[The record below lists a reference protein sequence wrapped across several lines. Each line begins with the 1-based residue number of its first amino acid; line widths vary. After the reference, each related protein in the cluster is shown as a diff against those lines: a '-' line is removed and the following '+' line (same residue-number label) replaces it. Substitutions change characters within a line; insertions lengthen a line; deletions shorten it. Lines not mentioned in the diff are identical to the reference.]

1 MQPSSIKLLLCLGAE
16 EQRQH
21 PALAEAGSLMRQ
33 QCLWWSLPF
42 IHGFLLLLQ
51 ILFHPSMWG
60 KARPCRWPCAPGQ
73 GELCDWKLAKA
84 HRRLESQ
91 LVALHHPC
99 KAPEVPRRRGRAGI
113 KQESR
118 SERQHKGSWLLVEPE
133 RVLWAWGYPAM
144 AMKLEKGGQKE
155 PVSHSKVQF
164 GSAKEACADLEGK
177 EGHDGWL
184 WATYSEGWSAK
195 SCQQG
200 AKEHQ
205 TSICEPNRRVTQMW
219 W

>member
-1 MQPSSIKLLLCLGAE
+1 MAVS
-16 EQRQH
+16 
-21 PALAEAGSLMRQ
+21 
-33 QCLWWSLPF
+33 PF
-42 IHGFLLLLQ
+42 THGFPPRFLLLLQ
-51 ILFHPSMWG
+51 ILSHPSTWG

-73 GELCDWKLAKA
+73 GELCDWKLAEPC
-84 HRRLESQ
+84 RRLESQ

-99 KAPEVPRRRGRAGI
+99 RAPQVPQHWQRGREGI

-118 SERQHKGSWLLVEPE
+118 SGRWCKGSQLLVESG
-133 RVLWAWGYPAM
+133 RVLWAWSYA
-144 AMKLEKGGQKE
+144 ATAVKLEKGGQKE
-155 PVSHSKVQF
+155 PASHSKVQF
-164 GSAKEACADLEGK
+164 GSVKEACADLEGK

-205 TSICEPNRRVTQMW
+205 TSICDSNRRVTQMW